1 MEKSLDHHYWFSER
15 VLRFR
20 WVLMSLLGGL
30 ISFYELTKYGLGA
43 LQELEFDLLFEVF
56 IMGGIMPLVGGYLL
70 TKLVHSRAK
79 SASYKRRLDQYKAL
93 FQELAQRRELGEL
106 VKFLVQYPGTI
117 LPVERTSLYVYDHR
131 QAQLELAAD
140 WNIRDVNATLM
151 LNSLSRICHTC
162 LSSTKMPTHPADQCP
177 FVTNSLSAQPSN
189 EFCLTMSYKKVL
201 IGTLRLT
208 CQAGKTLTQE
218 QIEFMDV
225 IAPEIALA
233 LASAIAN
240 PRQLA
245 HVRLQTR
252 LMEQQQTAIDL
263 HNALAQQI
271 SFLHLSLDRL
281 ASDDQLPIGDSVKD
295 ELEYMRLAA
304 AEAYQQVR
312 NTLALLLSWESVDL
326 TQAIV
331 DYSFKV
337 AQRAHLSNGFTTRG
351 EPVLLSATLRRQI
364 FSLVQEGLN
373 NIERYA
379 QAQHIHVSLIWS
391 VDCLMIS
398 IVDDGIGFDPSS
410 VQTEGHYGLMM
421 MRELVKAMQGH
432 FAIDSSPGHGTELNF
447 TFPLPNI
454 QTDPVGDRNSPIQS
468 YTQTGSPPHVEETR
482 TYSQ

>member
-1 MEKSLDHHYWFSER
+1 
-15 VLRFR
+15 
-20 WVLMSLLGGL
+20 
-30 ISFYELTKYGLGA
+30 
-43 LQELEFDLLFEVF
+43 
-56 IMGGIMPLVGGYLL
+56 
-70 TKLVHSRAK
+70 
-79 SASYKRRLDQYKAL
+79 
-93 FQELAQRRELGEL
+93 
-106 VKFLVQYPGTI
+106 
-117 LPVERTSLYVYDHR
+117 
-131 QAQLELAAD
+131 
-140 WNIRDVNATLM
+140 
-151 LNSLSRICHTC
+151 
-162 LSSTKMPTHPADQCP
+162 
-177 FVTNSLSAQPSN
+177 
-189 EFCLTMSYKKVL
+189 MSYKKVL

-208 CQAGKTLTQE
+208 CQAGKTLAQE
-218 QIEFMDV
+218 QIEFMDM
-225 IAPEIALA
+225 IAPGIALA
-233 LASAIAN
+233 LVVAIAN

-252 LMEQQQTAIDL
+252 VMEQQQTAIDL

-271 SFLHLSLDRL
+271 SFLHLGLDRL
-281 ASDDQLPIGDSVKD
+281 ASDDQLRMSDSVRD

-312 NTLALLLSWESVDL
+312 NTLVVLLSWDSVDL

-337 AQRAHLSNGFTTRG
+337 AQRAHMSNGFTTTG
-351 EPVLLSATLRRQI
+351 EPVSLPSTLRRQI

-373 NIERYA
+373 NIEKYA

-447 TFPLPNI
+447 NFPLPNI

-468 YTQTGSPPHVEETR
+468 YTQTG
-482 TYSQ
+482 